1 MLITSLKK
9 LLIENTFPA
18 KKYTQNIYFSKK
30 RNPIRDIFPSA
41 LSPTPRVSMHYKW
54 WDYWWLGLSCRVEG
68 PEQYAMPAAFRSP
81 RAESPGKDV
90 RSNNGLGRGLSV
102 SARPGKAK
110 PQQLLLCYCLWINL
124 NCGVQ

>member
-1 MLITSLKK
+1 
-9 LLIENTFPA
+9 
-18 KKYTQNIYFSKK
+18 
-30 RNPIRDIFPSA
+30 
-41 LSPTPRVSMHYKW
+41 
-54 WDYWWLGLSCRVEG
+54 
-68 PEQYAMPAAFRSP
+68 MPAAFRSP

-90 RSNNGLGRGLSV
+90 RSNNGLGRLSV